1 MKFTVTDIVPCRKF
15 ILVKPLEKP
24 TETDSGLVLP
34 EQGFSPTPVAAE
46 VISAGDE
53 SDFKAGD
60 IVFFRRYSHDELKFY
75 GTDGQLITLSL
86 LADEEIVAKVKH
98 GRAE

>member
-34 EQGFSPTPVAAE
+34 EQGFSPTPVCGE
-46 VISAGDE
+46 VVAAGDE
-53 SDFKAGD
+53 SEFHVGQM
-60 IVFFRRYSHDELKFY
+60 VFFRRYSVDSLKFY
-75 GTDGQLITLSL
+75 GEDGNLIELNL
-86 LADEEIVAKVKH
+86 LADEEIVARIKSV
-98 GRAE
+98 